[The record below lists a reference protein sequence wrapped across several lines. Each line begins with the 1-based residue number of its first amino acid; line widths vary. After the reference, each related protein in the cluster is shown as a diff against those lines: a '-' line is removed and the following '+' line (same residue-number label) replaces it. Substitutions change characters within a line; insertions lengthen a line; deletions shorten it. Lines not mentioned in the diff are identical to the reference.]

1 MPDITKR
8 PFTPTS
14 FTFASPTRISS
25 PKTTDS
31 QLRANALNLT
41 HDQLQ
46 SVVTQLIQFHPTS
59 KAAIAPLIASTTSQT
74 GACLDECQ
82 SKLFHAKVENCKY
95 WLSDTWWS
103 SHPSLPD
110 GYACQV
116 SRKAVRKEVG
126 DIMNTAKPTEFRLG
140 KSHDQCEIVLDAIVA
155 LIDIAQAVLRREGT
169 PSGYCRSDRALGQQ
183 IGEQLFDL
191 IFSTSSGNG
200 KLHAHEDCIWEHL
213 LVPSSTPHAARQ
225 SISQLAELPPAPSND
240 DLFLYRTL
248 RPTLARVA
256 GEVKYY
262 CEHGNMRTLMD
273 DMPDLGNMD
282 ISSRGV
288 GSSDSDDESE
298 DEGTR
303 RSKRR

>member
-1 MPDITKR
+1 
-8 PFTPTS
+8 
-14 FTFASPTRISS
+14 
-25 PKTTDS
+25 
-31 QLRANALNLT
+31 
-41 HDQLQ
+41 
-46 SVVTQLIQFHPTS
+46 
-59 KAAIAPLIASTTSQT
+59 
-74 GACLDECQ
+74 
-82 SKLFHAKVENCKY
+82 
-95 WLSDTWWS
+95 
-103 SHPSLPD
+103 
-110 GYACQV
+110 
-116 SRKAVRKEVG
+116 
-126 DIMNTAKPTEFRLG
+126 MNTAKPTEFRLG

-191 IFSTSSGNG
+191 IFSTSSGMG
-200 KLHAHEDCIWEHL
+200 KSHAHEDCIWEHL
-213 LVPSSTPHAARQ
+213 LVPPSNPHAARQ

-256 GEVKYY
+256 GDVKYY

>member
-25 PKTTDS
+25 AKTTDS
-31 QLRANALNLT
+31 QLRANALLLS

-46 SVVTQLIQFHPTS
+46 SVFTQLIQFRPTS
-59 KAAIAPLIASTTSQT
+59 KAAIAPLVASCSTETTDVDDS
-74 GACLDECQ
+74 E
-82 SKLFHAKVENCKY
+82 SKLFATKVKNCKY

-116 SRKAVRKEVG
+116 SRKAVRKEIG
-126 DIMNTAKPTEFRLG
+126 DIMNTAKPVEYRMG
-140 KSHDQCEIVLDAIVA
+140 KGHEQCEIVLDAIVA

-169 PSGYCRSDRALGQQ
+169 PSGHCRSDRALGEQ
-183 IGEQLFDL
+183 IGEQLFDI
-191 IFSTSSGNG
+191 IFSTSSSPAG
-200 KLHAHEDCIWEHL
+200 KIYAHEDCIWEHL
-213 LVPSSTPHAARQ
+213 LVPSSTPHPARHA
-225 SISQLAELPPAPSND
+225 ISQLADMPSAPSND

-256 GEVKYY
+256 GDVKFY
-262 CEHGNMRTLMD
+262 CEHGNRRDLMD
-273 DMPDLGNMD
+273 DMPDLGDMD
-282 ISSRGV
+282 ISSRGM
-288 GSSDSDDESE
+288 GSSGNDSESE